1 MLLRIVIRA
10 QIRKHD
16 IVIRAKNTLFLRIT
30 IMHVKTLDI
39 SRRMFQC
46 MFYDSHE
53 KMYFHCD
60 VFSIKTGY
68 TIIRCLNSNV
78 KYVVWSNIEGHLS
91 NTSFS
96 TCTRASN
103 QLGSIFTVHYYKYL
117 KSKHLVNLCFAC
129 YLLMKKC
136 LKIRNLM

>member
-1 MLLRIVIRA
+1 MNEVNRYYTTTHCLNWNMALRIVITA

-16 IVIRAKNTLFLRIT
+16 IVIWAHKNTLFLIIT
-30 IMHVKTLDI
+30 IMHVKTSDS

-103 QLGSIFTVHYYKYL
+103 QLGSIFG
-117 KSKHLVNLCFAC
+117 A
-129 YLLMKKC
+129 LLQ
-136 LKIRNLM
+136 IFEIETSS

>member
-1 MLLRIVIRA
+1 MNKAKLNKFARIYIYNEIVIYGSSVIRSLFHVNRYYLTFHYLNRHMSLRIVITA

-30 IMHVKTLDI
+30 IMHVKTLDS
-39 SRRMFQC
+39 SRRMLQC

-68 TIIRCLNSNV
+68 TIIRCLNLNV
-78 KYVVWSNIEGHLS
+78 KYVV
-91 NTSFS
+91 
-96 TCTRASN
+96 
-103 QLGSIFTVHYYKYL
+103 
-117 KSKHLVNLCFAC
+117 
-129 YLLMKKC
+129 
-136 LKIRNLM
+136 

>member
-1 MLLRIVIRA
+1 MVNRYCTISYYLNWHMLLRIVIRA

-30 IMHVKTLDI
+30 IMHVKTLDS

-103 QLGSIFTVHYYKYL
+103 QLSSIFG
-117 KSKHLVNLCFAC
+117 A
-129 YLLMKKC
+129 LLQ
-136 LKIRNLM
+136 IFEIETSS